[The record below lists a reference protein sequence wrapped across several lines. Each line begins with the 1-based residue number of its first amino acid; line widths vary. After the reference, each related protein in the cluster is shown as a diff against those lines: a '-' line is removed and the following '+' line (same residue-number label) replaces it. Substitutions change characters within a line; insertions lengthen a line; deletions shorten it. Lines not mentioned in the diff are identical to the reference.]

1 MIIVIDGP
9 AGTGKSTV
17 AQKIAQKLGFTFF
30 DTGAMYRS
38 IAWMLLQEKVD
49 PANREEVC
57 RLLPRF
63 KYEIKIDEKSQRRYF
78 VSGTDV
84 TAAIREPTMSSAAS
98 KIATIPELREM
109 LVKIQRKFGH
119 HCNAVFEG
127 RDMGTV
133 VFPDADL
140 KIFLTAKPEV
150 RARRRFEELL
160 KKFPDMNQT
169 LDYDQILNEIEE
181 RDRNDSTRAISPL
194 KQAPDA
200 HLIDTSNMSVD
211 DVVDQILGLLPQHKS
226 YFRKKWLYGFSYWIA
241 RIFFKVCFR
250 LKIYGLEHFRPGA
263 GIVASNHAS
272 LYDPPVL
279 SISCPEEVHFLA
291 KDSLFEIPL
300 LGRLI
305 RVLNAHPVSRSA
317 TDASTFRDLIRLL
330 RDGKKVILFPE
341 GTRSSDGGLRPLER
355 GLAFIVSKGRCPI
368 FPAYIQGTFSAW
380 PSSKKFPR
388 LFGKISVVFGTPIE
402 WNNFEGLDK
411 REAER
416 QLTEKTAQSFK
427 ELKDW
432 LERGAEGVPP

>member
-17 AQKIAQKLGFTFF
+17 AQKVAQKLGFTFF

-169 LDYDQILNEIEE
+169 LEYGQILKEIEE

-200 HLIDTSNMSVD
+200 HLIDTSDMNVD

-226 YFRKKWLYGFSYWIA
+226 YFRKKWIYGFSYWVA
-241 RIFFKVCFR
+241 RIFFKACFR

-279 SISCPEEVHFLA
+279 SVSCPEEVHFLA
-291 KDSLFEIPL
+291 RETLFKNRFF
-300 LGRLI
+300 GGLI
-305 RVLNAHPVSRSA
+305 RNLNTHPVSG
-317 TDASTFRDLIRLL
+317 DAGDIGVMKTIISLL
-330 RDGKKVILFPE
+330 EQGKKVVLFPE
-341 GTRSSDGGLRPLER
+341 GTRSKDGELKPLKA
-355 GLAFIVSKGRCPI
+355 GISMLVSRTKTAIIPVYIDG
-368 FPAYIQGTFSAW
+368 AYQAW
-380 PSSKKFPR
+380 NRSQKFPR
-388 LFGKISVVFGTPIE
+388 LFGKVSCVFGTPITWE
-402 WNNFEGLDK
+402 SFSHLDRKEAQKQIAEKLTDSILGLK
-411 REAER
+411 
-416 QLTEKTAQSFK
+416 QW
-427 ELKDW
+427 LKD
-432 LERGAEGVPP
+432 GAKGVPP